1 MADSERKKQ
10 IQNEHKTQK
19 RLFEAGGPPGPG
31 RGKIKDDLD
40 LDIWQATEKIIRKEM
55 NTGTGPEKLKAS
67 QLYLKWNELKKVHD
81 KELGQTLPDSAEI
94 KHITQLIATKNL
106 LDIVSTSLNIDFLEA
121 VELMNNHCLDC
132 KMLKAAVKDLNPS

>member
-1 MADSERKKQ
+1 MTGNADKDKFQNDQQTEKK
-10 IQNEHKTQK
+10 
-19 RLFEAGGPPGPG
+19 LFQAGGPGGPG
-31 RGKIKDDLD
+31 RGAVKDNIEN
-40 LDIWQATEKIIRKEM
+40 LDIWEATERIIRKEM

-121 VELMNNHCLDC
+121 VKLVENHCLSLA
-132 KMLKAAVKDLNPS
+132 KT